1 VCHNGGRTT
10 ENREMTETLFVLLL
24 GMPAGLL
31 AGALLLE
38 AFVLRENAR
47 EQEPAVLWLMFC
59 AVVAAGMVVVVEA
72 GLYMW
77 RGDGARLGEAM
88 WVGGAGLAGAL
99 AWWFKRKGR
108 DRGVLYL
115 RERFYGENPL
125 EPPMAKPGQAFWILG
140 WRGLAVVALAAAV
153 GAVLRVRVG
162 GDLLARRGGEAEVK
176 GETIDPAEAALAAAD
191 VKPADVYVPGAEGG
205 APIVPVEPVVA
216 EGGDPTRAELPS
228 AEDSE
233 KAAAMAAAAAAVPGG
248 AAAVPG
254 GGAMVPAAG
263 ATAVPGTAA
272 AGVPV
277 ATVAPVVAA
286 EQARPVSRNSLYFSK
301 VRPIFAKACVK
312 CHGPDKQK
320 GDLALHNPD
329 AIRAGINGK
338 PAVIPGNP
346 EKSRVYACI
355 VLPPDDPDFMP
366 QKGQPLSMSD
376 KKVLA
381 EWIKGGAD
389 LGDGVSIPSGQGGVF
404 LVDTIAEGLPEPDP
418 AVVEALLKDHVN
430 VRRLSKNKRVLELD
444 FSHSDRASG
453 NLRLAELA
461 PVALN
466 IHTLDLS
473 RTQVKDGDLAA
484 LAGMRNLS
492 RLILSRTGITDAGI
506 AQLAGCASLEE
517 VNLYSTGVTDAGVG
531 QLGALKS
538 LKKVYLWQSKATAA
552 GGQVLQQAV
561 PGVEVS
567 LGN

>member
-1 VCHNGGRTT
+1 
-10 ENREMTETLFVLLL
+10 MTETLFVLLL

-125 EPPMAKPGQAFWILG
+125 EPPVAKPGQAFWILG

-233 KAAAMAAAAAAVPGG
+233 KAAAMAAAAAVVVPGGG

-254 GGAMVPAAG
+254 GGAMAPATG

-286 EQARPVSRNSLYFSK
+286 EPARPVSRNSQYFSK

-312 CHGPDKQK
+312 CHGPEKQK

-381 EWIKGGAD
+381 EWIKSGAD

-404 LVDTIAEGLPEPDP
+404 LVDTIAEGLPEPDA
-418 AVVEALLKDHVN
+418 AVVEGLLKDHVN

-444 FSHSDRASG
+444 FSHSDRAGG

-473 RTQVKDGDLAA
+473 RTQVKDADLAA

-517 VNLYSTGVTDAGVG
+517 VNLYSTGVTDAGLA

-538 LKKVYLWQSKATAA
+538 LKKVYVWQSKATAA
-552 GGQVLQQAV
+552 GGQVLEQAV
-561 PGVEVS
+561 PGVVVS

>member
-1 VCHNGGRTT
+1 
-10 ENREMTETLFVLLL
+10 MTETLFVLLL

-47 EQEPAVLWLMFC
+47 EQEPAVLLLMFC
-59 AVVAAGMVVVVEA
+59 EVVAEGLVVVVEA
-72 GLYMW
+72 WLYMW

-88 WVGGAGLAGAL
+88 WVGGAGLAGAV

-125 EPPMAKPGQAFWILG
+125 EPPVAKPGQAFWILG
-140 WRGLAVVALAAAV
+140 WRGLAVVALAASLA
-153 GAVLRVRVG
+153 AVLRVRVG
-162 GDLLARRGGEAEVK
+162 GDLLAGRGGEAEVK
-176 GETIDPAEAALAAAD
+176 GETIDPAEAALAAN
-191 VKPADVYVPGAEGG
+191 VKPADVYVPAAEGG

-233 KAAAMAAAAAAVPGG
+233 KAAAMAAAAAVVVPGGG

-254 GGAMVPAAG
+254 GAMAPATG

-277 ATVAPVVAA
+277 ATVAPVVGA
-286 EQARPVSRNSLYFSK
+286 EPARPVSRNSQYFSK

-312 CHGPDKQK
+312 CHGPEKQK

-381 EWIKGGAD
+381 EWIKSGAD

-404 LVDTIAEGLPEPDP
+404 LVDTIAEGLPEPDA
-418 AVVEALLKDHVN
+418 AVVEGLLKDHVN

-444 FSHSDRASG
+444 FSHSDRAGG

-473 RTQVKDGDLAA
+473 RTQVKDADLAA

-517 VNLYSTGVTDAGVG
+517 VNLYSTGVTDAGLA

-538 LKKVYLWQSKATAA
+538 LKKVYVWQSKATAA
-552 GGQVLQQAV
+552 GGQVLEQAV
-561 PGVEVS
+561 PGVVVS

>member
-1 VCHNGGRTT
+1 
-10 ENREMTETLFVLLL
+10 MTETLFVLLL

-125 EPPMAKPGQAFWILG
+125 EPPVAKPGQAFWILG

-191 VKPADVYVPGAEGG
+191 VKPADVYVPAAEGG

-233 KAAAMAAAAAAVPGG
+233 KAAAMAAAAAVVVPGGG

-254 GGAMVPAAG
+254 GGAMAPATG

-286 EQARPVSRNSLYFSK
+286 EPARPVSRNSLYFSK

-312 CHGPDKQK
+312 CHGPEKQK

-381 EWIKGGAD
+381 EWIKSGAD

-404 LVDTIAEGLPEPDP
+404 LVDTIAEGLPEPDA
-418 AVVEALLKDHVN
+418 AVVEGLLKDHVN

-444 FSHSDRASG
+444 FSHSDRAGG

-473 RTQVKDGDLAA
+473 RTQVKDADLAA

-517 VNLYSTGVTDAGVG
+517 VNLYSTGVTDAGLA

-538 LKKVYLWQSKATAA
+538 LKKVYVWQSKATAA
-552 GGQVLQQAV
+552 GGQVLEQAV
-561 PGVEVS
+561 PGVVVS

>member
-1 VCHNGGRTT
+1 
-10 ENREMTETLFVLLL
+10 
-24 GMPAGLL
+24 
-31 AGALLLE
+31 
-38 AFVLRENAR
+38 
-47 EQEPAVLWLMFC
+47 
-59 AVVAAGMVVVVEA
+59 
-72 GLYMW
+72 
-77 RGDGARLGEAM
+77 
-88 WVGGAGLAGAL
+88 
-99 AWWFKRKGR
+99 
-108 DRGVLYL
+108 
-115 RERFYGENPL
+115 
-125 EPPMAKPGQAFWILG
+125 
-140 WRGLAVVALAAAV
+140 
-153 GAVLRVRVG
+153 
-162 GDLLARRGGEAEVK
+162 
-176 GETIDPAEAALAAAD
+176 
-191 VKPADVYVPGAEGG
+191 VKPADVYVPAAEGG

-233 KAAAMAAAAAAVPGG
+233 KAAAMAAAAAVVVPGGG

-254 GGAMVPAAG
+254 GAMAPATGAA
-263 ATAVPGTAA
+263 AVPGTAA

-277 ATVAPVVAA
+277 ATVAPVVAPVVAA
-286 EQARPVSRNSLYFSK
+286 EPARPVSRNSLYFSK

-312 CHGPDKQK
+312 CHGPEKQK

-381 EWIKGGAD
+381 EWIKSGAD

-404 LVDTIAEGLPEPDP
+404 LVDTIAEGLPEPDA
-418 AVVEALLKDHVN
+418 AVVEGLLKDHVN

-444 FSHSDRASG
+444 FSHSDRAGG

-473 RTQVKDGDLAA
+473 RTQVKDADLAA

-517 VNLYSTGVTDAGVG
+517 VNLYSTGVTDAGLA

-538 LKKVYLWQSKATAA
+538 LKKVYVWQSKATAA
-552 GGQVLQQAV
+552 GGQVLEQAV
-561 PGVEVS
+561 PGVVVS

>member
-1 VCHNGGRTT
+1 MCHNGGRNT
-10 ENREMTETLFVLLL
+10 EIREMTETLFVLLL
-24 GMPAGLL
+24 GIPAGLL

-59 AVVAAGMVVVVEA
+59 AGVAAGVVVLVEA

-88 WVGGAGLAGAL
+88 WVGGAGVAGAL
-99 AWWFKRKGR
+99 AWRFKRKGR

-125 EPPMAKPGQAFWILG
+125 EPPVAKPGQAFWILG
-140 WRGLAVVALAAAV
+140 WRGLAVVALAASLA
-153 GAVLRVRVG
+153 AVLRERVG
-162 GDLLARRGGEAEVK
+162 MNLLAGRGGEAEVK
-176 GETIDPAEAALAAAD
+176 DEETVDPAEAALVAN

-205 APIVPVEPVVA
+205 ARIVPVEPVA
-216 EGGDPTRAELPS
+216 GEAGGDPTRAELPT
-228 AEDSE
+228 AEESE
-233 KAAAMAAAAAAVPGG
+233 KAAAMALVAAAVPGG

-254 GGAMVPAAG
+254 GGAMAAG
-263 ATAVPGTAA
+263 TGA

-277 ATVAPVVAA
+277 VTVAPVAPVVAA
-286 EQARPVSRNSLYFSK
+286 EPARPVSRNSLYFSK

-312 CHGPDKQK
+312 CHGPEKQK

-381 EWIKGGAD
+381 EWIKTGAD

-453 NLRLAELA
+453 SLRLAELA
-461 PVALN
+461 PLALN
-466 IHTLDLS
+466 IHTMDLS
-473 RTQVKDGDLAA
+473 RTQVKDADLAV

-517 VNLYSTGVTDAGVG
+517 VNLYSTGVTDAGLA

-538 LKKVYLWQSKATAA
+538 LKKVYVWQSKATAA
-552 GGQVLQQAV
+552 GGQVLEQAV
-561 PGVEVS
+561 PGVVVS

>member
-1 VCHNGGRTT
+1 
-10 ENREMTETLFVLLL
+10 MTETLFVLLL

-59 AVVAAGMVVVVEA
+59 AVVAAGVAVVVEA

-88 WVGGAGLAGAL
+88 WVGGAGLAGAV

-125 EPPMAKPGQAFWILG
+125 EPPVAKPGQAFWILG

-162 GDLLARRGGEAEVK
+162 GDLLAGRGGEAEVK
-176 GETIDPAEAALAAAD
+176 ETIDPAEAALAAN
-191 VKPADVYVPGAEGG
+191 VKPADVYVPAAEGG

-233 KAAAMAAAAAAVPGG
+233 KAAAMAAAAAVVPGGG

-254 GGAMVPAAG
+254 GGAMAPATG

-286 EQARPVSRNSLYFSK
+286 EPARPVSRNSQYFSK

-312 CHGPDKQK
+312 CHGPEKQK

-381 EWIKGGAD
+381 EWIKSGAD

-404 LVDTIAEGLPEPDP
+404 LVDTIAEGLPEPDA
-418 AVVEALLKDHVN
+418 AVVEGLLKDHVN

-444 FSHSDRASG
+444 FSHSDRAGG

-473 RTQVKDGDLAA
+473 RTQVKDADLAA

-517 VNLYSTGVTDAGVG
+517 VNLYSTGVTDAGLA

-538 LKKVYLWQSKATAA
+538 LKKVYVWQSKATAA
-552 GGQVLQQAV
+552 GGQVLEQAV
-561 PGVEVS
+561 PGVVVS

>member
-1 VCHNGGRTT
+1 
-10 ENREMTETLFVLLL
+10 MTETLFVLLL

-59 AVVAAGMVVVVEA
+59 AVVAAGVAVVVEA

-88 WVGGAGLAGAL
+88 WVGGAGLAGAV

-125 EPPMAKPGQAFWILG
+125 EPPVAKPGQAFWILG

-162 GDLLARRGGEAEVK
+162 GDLLAGRGGDGGVK
-176 GETIDPAEAALAAAD
+176 GETIDPAEAALAAN
-191 VKPADVYVPGAEGG
+191 VKPADVYVPAAEGG

-233 KAAAMAAAAAAVPGG
+233 KAAAMAAAAAVVVPGGG

-254 GGAMVPAAG
+254 GAMAPATG

-286 EQARPVSRNSLYFSK
+286 EPARPVSRNSQYFSK

-312 CHGPDKQK
+312 CHGPEKQK

-381 EWIKGGAD
+381 EWIKSGAD

-404 LVDTIAEGLPEPDP
+404 LVDTIAEGLPEPDA
-418 AVVEALLKDHVN
+418 AVVEGLLKDHVN

-444 FSHSDRASG
+444 FSHSDRAGG

-473 RTQVKDGDLAA
+473 RTQVKDADLAA

-517 VNLYSTGVTDAGVG
+517 VNLYSTGVTDAGLA

-538 LKKVYLWQSKATAA
+538 LKKVYVWQSKATAA
-552 GGQVLQQAV
+552 GGQVLEQAV
-561 PGVEVS
+561 PGVVVS

>member
-1 VCHNGGRTT
+1 
-10 ENREMTETLFVLLL
+10 MFVLLL
-24 GMPAGLL
+24 GLPAGLL

-59 AVVAAGMVVVVEA
+59 AVVAAGVVVLVEA

-88 WVGGAGLAGAL
+88 WVGGAGVAGAL

-125 EPPMAKPGQAFWILG
+125 EPPVAKPGQAFWILG
-140 WRGLAVVALAAAV
+140 WRGLAVVALAASLA
-153 GAVLRVRVG
+153 AVLRERVG
-162 GDLLARRGGEAEVK
+162 MNLLARRGGEAEVK
-176 GETIDPAEAALAAAD
+176 EQETVDPAEAALAAAD

-205 APIVPVEPVVA
+205 APIVPVEPKVGEA
-216 EGGDPTRAELPS
+216 GGDPTRAELPS

-248 AAAVPG
+248 GAAAAPG
-254 GGAMVPAAG
+254 GGAMVPAASG
-263 ATAVPGTAA
+263 PAGTGA

-286 EQARPVSRNSLYFSK
+286 EPARPVSRNSLYFSK

-312 CHGPDKQK
+312 CHGPEKQK

-381 EWIKGGAD
+381 EWIKTGAD

-461 PVALN
+461 PLALN
-466 IHTLDLS
+466 IHTMDLS
-473 RTQVKDGDLAA
+473 RTQVKDADLAV

-506 AQLAGCASLEE
+506 AQLAGCVSLEE

-538 LKKVYLWQSKATAA
+538 LKKVFLWQSKATAA

>member
-1 VCHNGGRTT
+1 
-10 ENREMTETLFVLLL
+10 MTETLFVLLL

-59 AVVAAGMVVVVEA
+59 AVVAAGLVVVVEA

-125 EPPMAKPGQAFWILG
+125 EPPVAKPGQAFWILG

-162 GDLLARRGGEAEVK
+162 GDLLAGRGGDGGVK
-176 GETIDPAEAALAAAD
+176 GETIDPAEAALAAN
-191 VKPADVYVPGAEGG
+191 VKPADVYVPAAEGG

-233 KAAAMAAAAAAVPGG
+233 KAAAMAAAAAVVVPGGG

-254 GGAMVPAAG
+254 GAMAPATG

-286 EQARPVSRNSLYFSK
+286 EPARPVSRNSQYFSK

-312 CHGPDKQK
+312 CHGPEKQK

-381 EWIKGGAD
+381 EWIKSGAD

-404 LVDTIAEGLPEPDP
+404 LVDTIAEGLPEPDA
-418 AVVEALLKDHVN
+418 AVVEGLLKDHVN

-444 FSHSDRASG
+444 FSHSDRAGG

-473 RTQVKDGDLAA
+473 RTQVKDADLAA

-517 VNLYSTGVTDAGVG
+517 VNLYSTGVTDAGLA

-538 LKKVYLWQSKATAA
+538 LKKVYVWQSKATAA
-552 GGQVLQQAV
+552 GGQVLEQAV
-561 PGVEVS
+561 PGVVVS

>member
-1 VCHNGGRTT
+1 
-10 ENREMTETLFVLLL
+10 MTETLFVLLL

-59 AVVAAGMVVVVEA
+59 AVVAAGLVVVVEA

-88 WVGGAGLAGAL
+88 WVGGAGLAGAV

-125 EPPMAKPGQAFWILG
+125 EPPVAKPGQAFWILG

-233 KAAAMAAAAAAVPGG
+233 KAAALAAAAAVVVPGGG

-254 GGAMVPAAG
+254 GGAMAPATG
-263 ATAVPGTAA
+263 AAAVPGTAA

-286 EQARPVSRNSLYFSK
+286 EPARPVSRNSLYFSK

-312 CHGPDKQK
+312 CHGPEKQK

-381 EWIKGGAD
+381 EWIKSGAD

-404 LVDTIAEGLPEPDP
+404 LVDTIAEGLPEPDA
-418 AVVEALLKDHVN
+418 AVVEGLLKDHVN

-444 FSHSDRASG
+444 FSHSDRAGG

-473 RTQVKDGDLAA
+473 RTQVKDADLAA

-517 VNLYSTGVTDAGVG
+517 VNLYSTGVTDAGLA

-538 LKKVYLWQSKATAA
+538 LKKVYVWQSKATAA
-552 GGQVLQQAV
+552 GGQVLEQAV
-561 PGVEVS
+561 PGVVVS